1 MEPGPIIVDYG
12 MGNLA
17 SVANAFARL
26 GVEPRIS
33 ADPECLMRAG
43 GIVLPGVGAFGDA
56 MRRLRETGLADALR
70 HAVIGHGVPFL
81 GICLGMQLI
90 AEGSEEDGNEPGLGW
105 IGAQVKR
112 IPEAPARQVP
122 HVGWNDLHYAD
133 GEPLFAGVKD
143 GAHYYFDH
151 SYEVICPDE
160 LVVAYVDYDGH
171 RIAAALRRGHIMAA
185 QFHPEKSQNNGL
197 RLFRNF
203 LRAAAELRPSRVAC

>member
-1 MEPGPIIVDYG
+1 MAPGPVIVDYG

-26 GVEPRIS
+26 GVEARIS
-33 ADPECLMRAG
+33 SEPDRLMQAG

-56 MRRLRETGLADALR
+56 MRRLRDTGLADALQR
-70 HAVIGHGVPFL
+70 AVIGQGVPFL

-90 AEGSEEDGNEPGLGW
+90 AEGSEEDANEPGLGW

-122 HVGWNDLHYAD
+122 HVGWNDLHYAA
-133 GEPLFAGVKD
+133 GEPMFAGVAE

-151 SYEVICPDE
+151 SYEVACPDE
-160 LVVAYVDYDGH
+160 LVVAYVDYEDH
-171 RIAAALRRGHIMAA
+171 RITAALRRGHILAA

-203 LRAAAELRPSRVAC
+203 LRVASEHRPQRAAC